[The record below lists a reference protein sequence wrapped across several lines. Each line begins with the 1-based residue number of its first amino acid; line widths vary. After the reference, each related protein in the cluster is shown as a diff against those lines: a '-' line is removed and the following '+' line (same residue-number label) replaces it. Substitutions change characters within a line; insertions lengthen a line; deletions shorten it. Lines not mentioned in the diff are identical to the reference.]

1 MIDKPVV
8 NQALDS
14 ILDMA
19 VQLPALK
26 KIGEELGVSV
36 EDGLISKS
44 DRSGKRRKK
53 TKRKTNKTEF
63 FGS

>member
-63 FGS
+63 FGA